1 METQFL
7 AGFLACM
14 ALIVAIGAQN
24 SFVLQQG
31 IRREHLLP
39 ITLICALSDALLIG
53 AGIAGL
59 GALIQSS
66 PAVLTLARYGGAAF
80 LLIYGGLAARR
91 AWHGER
97 LHVEAG
103 PPVPL
108 APAVAT
114 CLGFTFLNPHVYLD
128 TVVLLGGLANQHGEQ
143 GRWVFGA
150 GSAAA
155 SLLWF
160 FALAYGARVLAPL
173 FDRALAWRVL
183 DAAMALVMFALA
195 LSLLQGNGV
204 AAIAEVRAGR

>member
-1 METQFL
+1 MHTPFL
-7 AGFLACM
+7 AGFLACL

-39 ITLICALSDALLIG
+39 VTLICAASDALLIA

-59 GALIQSS
+59 GALIQSN
-66 PAVLTLARYGGAAF
+66 PLLLTAARYGGAAF
-80 LLIYGGLAARR
+80 LLAYACLAARR

-97 LHVEAG
+97 LQLETAAPMSLAG
-103 PPVPL
+103 
-108 APAVAT
+108 AIAT

-128 TVVLLGGLANQHGEQ
+128 TVILLGGLANQHGEG
-143 GRWVFGA
+143 GRWLFGV

-160 FALAYGARVLAPL
+160 VGLAYGARLLAPL
-173 FDRALAWRVL
+173 FTRPAAWRVL
-183 DAAMALVMFALA
+183 DALVALVMAALA
-195 LSLLQGNGV
+195 FSLMND
-204 AAIAEVRAGR
+204 